1 MRVASIVLVLLTR
14 AVSADTV
21 LPDRETE
28 LQANQVRV
36 FARLGQCERALEAG
50 KEVAERDAAYYRELV
65 ATDAGM
71 FACHYELETGQRY
84 RSWRD
89 RQPASK
95 AHRFG
100 VDGMVSYGP
109 VVTLGGSLRYE
120 RESGLVL
127 RLGYLRAQVIE
138 SEDNGADVGLA
149 QIGYR
154 RYAGGFYVHAEI
166 GGAAI
171 RFREHPDPFDD
182 VRHPAEWRAL
192 PSASVG
198 LGGKLGRT
206 DVGLSLAFPAVGIG
220 AHLGFD
226 FARL

>member
-1 MRVASIVLVLLTR
+1 MRSLVVVLLTR
-14 AVSADTV
+14 TVLADPV

-28 LQANQVRV
+28 LQGNQVRV
-36 FARLGQCERALEAG
+36 FARLGECERALEAG
-50 KEVAERDAAYYRELV
+50 KEVAERDAAYYRQLV
-65 ATDAGM
+65 ATDAGL
-71 FACHYELETGQRY
+71 FGCHHELEAGRRY
-84 RSWRD
+84 QSWRD
-89 RQPASK
+89 RQPASQ

-100 VDGMVSYGP
+100 VDGTVSLG
-109 VVTLGGSLRYE
+109 VVASLGGSLRYE
-120 RESGLVL
+120 RESGLL
-127 RLGYLRAQVIE
+127 FRISYLRAQVIE
-138 SEDNGADVGLA
+138 SEDNGADVVLA

-154 RYAGGFYVHAEI
+154 RYSGGFYVHAEI

-182 VRHPAEWRAL
+182 VTHPAKWRAL

-198 LGGKLGRT
+198 PGGKIGRT
-206 DVGLSLAFPAVGIG
+206 DLGLSLPFPAVGIA